1 MKKPIIK
8 FEYKTFTLGS
18 EITQE
23 QKDYFK
29 KYGVIQFKNFID
41 PHTALIFI
49 DELAKIES
57 KWLEEGVQKINGI
70 PLKFG
75 KDPEGKDMI
84 QRMCFTNKYSTVL
97 QEFLQDPRLSILTE
111 FLAPYDGRISED
123 EKDGLVFNHYI
134 NQPNSKF
141 TQMGWHTDSP
151 RDLFLGQKILP
162 MLNVGIH
169 LDHCPSSNGGLRV
182 LPGTQNQSVLKLLF
196 GKKQFI
202 DHRSDPREAAFEIER
217 GDLTIHDGR
226 LWHRVEV
233 SPNFGEKSRRRV
245 MYVPI
250 ITGKFKPK
258 SSTSKTPFYHRFA
271 KVVNK

>member
-1 MKKPIIK
+1 
-8 FEYKTFTLGS
+8 
-18 EITQE
+18 
-23 QKDYFK
+23 
-29 KYGVIQFKNFID
+29 
-41 PHTALIFI
+41 
-49 DELAKIES
+49 
-57 KWLEEGVQKINGI
+57 
-70 PLKFG
+70 
-75 KDPEGKDMI
+75 
-84 QRMCFTNKYSTVL
+84 MCFTNKYSDVL
-97 QEFLQDPRLSILTE
+97 AEFLKDPRFELLLE
-111 FLAPYDGRISED
+111 LLGPYDGRIGAD
-123 EKDGLVFNHYI
+123 EKDGLVFNHYV

-169 LDHCPSSNGGLRV
+169 LDKCPSSNGGLRV
-182 LPGTQNQSVLKLLF
+182 LPGTQNQSILKLLF

-202 DHRSDPREAAFEIER
+202 DHRPDPREVAFEIDR

-250 ITGKFKPK
+250 ITGKYKPK
-258 SSTSKTPFYHRFA
+258 SANSKTPFYHRFA
-271 KVVNK
+271 KVVTK